1 MVHAFKS
8 AARVLCAAATL
19 AAAALPLAASAQQ
32 GKGLEETLATEYRK
46 AFVGKTVAF
55 VPASLSTDVAQAW
68 YAALKRDLEPLGVK
82 VVVRD
87 PNYNSNTGAQAIT
100 ELIESKPAVIVVHS
114 PDVQTYARL
123 ITRGEAAGVHMLQ
136 VNMASSAR
144 SGAFVGTD
152 YNALGERYAARVI
165 EACKGKSGKVAIVQ
179 GPLSAAPSAYALYG
193 IDKVFKDHPEIKVVS
208 SQPADWDAS
217 KAKAITQTVLKQHP
231 DLCAVIGMWDGQD
244 TGTAAAIREAGMTGK
259 VFLITSGGGEQKQ
272 ACDQVKNGS
281 FDVNVSFNAPAQGAS
296 LTTMIRWMMI
306 SGVKPGQFKGT
317 VYSTLVDITK
327 KNASDPGM
335 CFTF

>member
-1 MVHAFKS
+1 MFRALKS
-8 AARVLCAAATL
+8 VARVPWAAAVI
-19 AAAALPLAASAQQ
+19 AAAVVAPSAWAQDQ
-32 GKGLEETLATEYRK
+32 GLEETLATEYRA

-68 YAALKRDLEPLGVK
+68 YAAMKRDLEPLGVN

-100 ELIESKPAVIVVHS
+100 ELIDSQPAIIVVHS

-123 ITRGEAAGVHMLQ
+123 IQRGEKEGVHMLQ
-136 VNMASSAR
+136 LNMASAAR

-152 YNALGERYAARVI
+152 YNGMGEHYARHVI
-165 EACKGKSGKVAIVQ
+165 KACEGKSGKVAIIQ

-193 IDKVFKDHPEIKVVS
+193 IHKVFKDHPEIQVVA

-244 TGTAAAIREAGMTGK
+244 TGTAAAIREAGLTDQ
-259 VFLITSGGGEQKQ
+259 VFMITSGGGEQKQ
-272 ACDQVKNGS
+272 ACDQVKNGN
-281 FDVNVSFNAPAQGAS
+281 FDVNVSFNSPAQGAS
-296 LTTMIRWMMI
+296 LTTMIRWLMT
-306 SGVKPGQFKGT
+306 SGLKPGEYKGT

-327 KNASDPGM
+327 ENASDPGM